1 MNHRTAP
8 AHAPALE
15 LMLVALVLLLL
26 ARLFL

>member
-1 MNHRTAP
+1 MDDRTAP
-8 AHAPALE
+8 TQAPALE